1 MKLRNMSQKYLGVVA
16 LALMLIFS
24 VSACNN
30 DEPEVV
36 EAPVA
41 VDGEADVAAD
51 ADADADVAVDA
62 EADVTVEAEEE
73 TVVAADSEID
83 TDDVDAVSTSVMTDT
98 IIDTDVIT
106 EVEVITQVEAAEIQV
121 DTTVMTD
128 TDVTVDR
135 ASDTESDVTV
145 ETEDVDTSATTAIIV
160 MTDSAGGTFLGDP
173 VEQRPFFVSEQGE
186 MVVHE
191 DFEPIEVNDDIIYD
205 EGLDQNM
212 FGEIDQDGRIIL
224 TYNDTPLYR
233 YVGPDGGDWRT
244 AANDLGL
251 RQITPEGEMGDMSE

>member
-1 MKLRNMSQKYLGVVA
+1 MNLRDRSQKYLGIVA

-24 VSACNN
+24 VSACDN

-36 EAPVA
+36 EAPAA
-41 VDGEADVAAD
+41 VDSEADVAT
-51 ADADADVAVDA
+51 DADADVAVDA

-73 TVVAADSEID
+73 AVVAADSEID

-98 IIDTDVIT
+98 IVDTDVIT

-173 VEQRPFFVSEQGE
+173 VEQRPFFVSEQGD

-191 DFEPIEVNDDIIYD
+191 EFEPVEVNEDIIYD

-212 FGEIDQDGRIIL
+212 FGEMDQDGITIL

-233 YVGPDGGDWRT
+233 YVGPDGGDWQT
-244 AANDLGL
+244 PASELGL